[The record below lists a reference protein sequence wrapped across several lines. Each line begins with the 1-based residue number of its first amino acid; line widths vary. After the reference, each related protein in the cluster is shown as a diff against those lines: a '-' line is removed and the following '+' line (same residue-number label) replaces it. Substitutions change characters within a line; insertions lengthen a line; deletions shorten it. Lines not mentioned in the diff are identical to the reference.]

1 VVLYREA
8 ACLQACLGVGRS
20 SGIRPAVAVESDLG
34 YAIIAQVEPGS
45 TVRRP
50 KDEPRDRA
58 GGLVKK
64 TTWIVIAAVVL
75 LGWMAGH
82 VAAQDDA
89 DLTMQVSI
97 GYDGYCRTDAWC
109 PVYVVL
115 SNDGPD
121 VEGELVMP
129 AGASGGAS
137 RTDTYVKQ
145 IVLPA
150 RSRKAYFLY
159 FPPPGSST
167 SSRLTV
173 KLRAGKEEIAS
184 KNLSVRWLDASE
196 RLYGVAG
203 SDPAALGF
211 LANVA
216 PVGGKA
222 MVARVELASLSPEP
236 LAWEGLDV
244 LVLNDVDTTALSGE
258 QQEAL
263 ETWVAQG
270 GHLIVGG
277 GAGAAL
283 TAAGVA
289 DLLPVTVGGAR
300 SVSSLQ
306 ALGEHV
312 EAPLAVGPYAVA
324 ETVLRDGE
332 VLIAQDDLIL
342 LARRTYGAGQVDF
355 VAFDAGLNP
364 FVNWDDAVRL
374 WEWIVGAGASDAQ
387 RLVIRNGYS
396 ALEAVNALPGR
407 GLPSTLHILGF
418 LVVYALLI
426 GPVNYVILRK
436 LDRRELAWVTIP
448 MLILGFSACAYVTG
462 FQLRGFDVIVH
473 RLSVM
478 YVPKGSQIGRVNQL
492 VGVFSP
498 RRAAYDVQ
506 LLDAQVR
513 AMPGDY
519 SYYGGL
525 PSQALEIVGGAEGV
539 TVSDL
544 RVDVG
549 GIEPFLVEGYAEV
562 PAVEAD
568 LRLVDRGG
576 GAVWLEGKVRNGG
589 VALKDAV
596 VIAWGSEQRLGDLG
610 AGKEVTINLPFLGS
624 GAVGGYTALLPD
636 RIIGTSSYWDDPD
649 LSRRYMFLQA
659 LFDPYASP
667 YGGVVPGGADVL
679 EPGVYLVGWTVGD
692 NPLSLDVVGRPHTS
706 VDMGLYVYDLP
717 LAAPELGATG
727 AVPPDL
733 VRREVIETIGQ
744 VEGWPEG
751 FYIGHE
757 SEITFRFTWSA
768 LEIREIE
775 ELVLVMQGVSLG
787 STTSPPRVS
796 LWNREIDDWDG
807 LGVDWGENVISDVEP
822 YVIASGGVLVR
833 LESGVQA
840 FQMEKLTI
848 TVKGKW

>member
-1 VVLYREA
+1 
-8 ACLQACLGVGRS
+8 
-20 SGIRPAVAVESDLG
+20 
-34 YAIIAQVEPGS
+34 
-45 TVRRP
+45 
-50 KDEPRDRA
+50 
-58 GGLVKK
+58 VKK
-64 TTWIVIAAVVL
+64 TTWILIAAVVL
-75 LGWMAGH
+75 LSWMAGP
-82 VAAQDDA
+82 VAAQDDTS
-89 DLTMQVSI
+89 LTMQISI

-115 SNDGPD
+115 SNDGSD
-121 VEGELVMP
+121 VEGELLMP
-129 AGASGGAS
+129 VGGGGAS
-137 RTDTYVKQ
+137 RSDVYARQV
-145 IVLPA
+145 VLPA

-159 FPPPGSST
+159 FPPPGSSA

-173 KLRAGKEEIAS
+173 KLCTAREEIA
-184 KNLSVRWLDASE
+184 KNVLVTWLDAGE

-203 SDPAALGF
+203 SDPSALGF

-222 MVARVELASLSPEP
+222 MVARVELASLPPDP

-289 DLLPVTVGGAR
+289 DLLPVTVGDVR

-312 EAPLAVGPYAVA
+312 GAPLAVGPYAVA
-324 ETVLRDGE
+324 ETSLRDGE

-342 LARRTYGAGQVDF
+342 LARRAYGAGQVDF

-364 FVNWDDAVRL
+364 FASWDDAVRL
-374 WEWIVGAGASDAQ
+374 WEWIVGARAGGTQ
-387 RLVIRNGYS
+387 RLAIRNGYS
-396 ALEAVNALPGR
+396 AFEAVNALPGR

-418 LVVYALLI
+418 LLVYALLI

-473 RLSVM
+473 RLAVV
-478 YVPKGSQIGRVNQL
+478 YVPGGSQTGRVNQL
-492 VGVFSP
+492 VGIFSP
-498 RRAAYDVQ
+498 RRTTYDVR
-506 LLDAQVR
+506 LPSAQVR
-513 AMPGDY
+513 GMPGDY
-519 SYYGGL
+519 YYGGM
-525 PSQALEIVGGAEGV
+525 PSQQALEILEDAESV

-568 LRLVDRGG
+568 LRWVDRGG
-576 GAVWLEGKVRNGG
+576 GDVWLEGKVRNGG
-589 VALKDAV
+589 VALKDAL
-596 VIAWGSEQRLGDLG
+596 VIAWDGEQRLGDLG
-610 AGKEVTINLPFLGS
+610 AGKEVTINVPFLGS
-624 GAVGGYTALLPD
+624 GAAGGYSPLGYSPLLPD

-649 LSRRYMFLQA
+649 LRRRYMFLQA
-659 LFDPYASP
+659 FFDPYSSP
-667 YGGVVPGGADVL
+667 YGGVVPGGTVVL
-679 EPGVYLVGWTVGD
+679 EPGVYLVGWTAGD
-692 NPLSLDVVGRPHTS
+692 TPLSLDVVGRPHTS

-717 LAAPELGATG
+717 LTAPELGATG
-727 AVPPDL
+727 IVPPDL
-733 VRREVIETIGQ
+733 VRREVIEAIGQ
-744 VEGWPEG
+744 VESWPEG
-751 FYIGHE
+751 FYMGPE

-768 LEIREIE
+768 LGVREID
-775 ELVLVMQGVSLG
+775 ELILTMEGVNFG
-787 STTSPPRVS
+787 STTNPPHVS
-796 LWNREIDDWDG
+796 LWNREIDGWDG
-807 LGVDWGENVISDVEP
+807 LDVNWGENVISNAEP
-822 YVIASGGVLVR
+822 YVIMSGGVLVH

-840 FQMEKLTI
+840 VEIDRLTI
-848 TVKGKW
+848 TIKGNQ